1 MNIHFYTGYFTF
13 FVFSCIFNGFNT
25 RTHSAYLLEN
35 IAANK
40 KFITTMLFIGIVQ
53 VLMTNYGGNILR
65 TSGLIFKEWVA
76 VLLLVVSVIP
86 IDVLK
91 ILAKSKLKT
100 KN

>member
-1 MNIHFYTGYFTF
+1 
-13 FVFSCIFNGFNT
+13 
-25 RTHSAYLLEN
+25 
-35 IAANK
+35 
-40 KFITTMLFIGIVQ
+40 MLFIGIIQ